1 MLNKTEITFLFI
13 AICTTASAQYKKY
26 SFQQPKMGS
35 PFNIV
40 IYSLD
45 SVKAENAAL
54 ETFRMI
60 DTLNEIYSDY
70 LPNSET
76 NRLCAASGTG
86 KWVKASEP
94 LLSILQK
101 AYHASEISFGSFDV
115 TMSPVIRLWRRARR
129 EKRLPDKDS
138 LMSARQRIGYK
149 YIELDIV
156 HKSIRLQKKG
166 MQLDLGGI
174 AKGETAQRA
183 SIRLFQLGFPYSL
196 LDAGGDIVAG
206 DVPPEVPGWRVAV
219 NLPETE
225 ELMTQQLLLRNKAVT
240 TSGDLYQYLE
250 LNGVR
255 YSHIIDPATGWAL
268 SNSRNVTVISDN
280 GTDADWLTKACSIL
294 PIDKAMQL
302 IKKFPSAEV
311 QIAVLINNKPHF
323 YRSPGFTSYFKAINE
338 VK

>member
-1 MLNKTEITFLFI
+1 MKRISTTFLFI
-13 AICTTASAQYKKY
+13 VICLEASAQYKKY

-35 PFNIV
+35 PFNII

-54 ETFRMI
+54 ATFSMI

-70 LPNSET
+70 LPNSEL
-76 NRLCAASGTG
+76 NRLCATSGTG
-86 KWVKASEP
+86 EWVKVSEP
-94 LLSILQK
+94 LFTILQT
-101 AYHASEISFGSFDV
+101 AYRSGDISFGSFDV
-115 TMSPVIRLWRRARR
+115 TVGPVIRLWRTARR

-138 LMSARQRIGYK
+138 LMAAKQRVSYK
-149 YIELDIV
+149 YIDLDTA
-156 HKSIRLQKKG
+156 HKSIRLQKAG

-183 SIRLFQLGFPYSL
+183 YTRLCTLGFPYSL

-206 DVPPEVPGWRVAV
+206 NVPPQVEGWKIAI

-225 ELMTQQLLLRNKAVT
+225 ELMNQQLLLRNKAVT

-250 LNGVR
+250 LNDVR

-268 SNSRNVTVISDN
+268 TNSRNVTVIANN

-294 PIDKAMQL
+294 PINKAFKL
-302 IKKFPSAEV
+302 IKKFPSTEV
-311 QIAVLINNKPHF
+311 QIAILENDKPRF
-323 YRSPGFTSYFKAINE
+323 YRSPGFMSYFKQ
-338 VK
+338 VKAVK